1 MNEQSSVGKYIWRQV
16 IPHSVM
22 RALPELWIRCS
33 GKGLAFTGHYSCVNK
48 DTSPRGLVVFYY
60 LNVFMFSKTSARGRV
75 LFQKQICSNFC
86 LEGKR
91 WQAVWLSATDL
102 KELNSKTG
110 FTHYMTFCCCSV
122 TKSCLTLWDPIDCST
137 PGSPVLHYHLLEFAQ
152 IYVHWVGG
160 AIQSSHPP
168 SPPSPPALSLSQH
181 QGLFRWVSSLHQ
193 VAKVLEFQLQ
203 HQSFQWMFRTD
214 FIYHWLVWSPCRP
227 RDSSLLQHHSSKT
240 SILQCSAFFKVQLS
254 LPYITVEKL

>member
-122 TKSCLTLWDPIDCST
+122 TKSCLTLWDPIDSST
-137 PGSPVLHYHLLEFAQ
+137 PGSPVLHYLLELLRFTS
-152 IYVHWVGG
+152 IELVM
-160 AIQSSHPP
+160 
-168 SPPSPPALSLSQH
+168 LSNHLI
-181 QGLFRWVSSLHQ
+181 L
-193 VAKVLEFQLQ
+193 
-203 HQSFQWMFRTD
+203 
-214 FIYHWLVWSPCRP
+214 CRP
-227 RDSSLLQHHSSKT
+227 LLLLSIFSSIRIFSNELALCTGGQ
-240 SILQCSAFFKVQLS
+240 SIGVSVSASVLRVNNFYLGTQLS
-254 LPYITVEKL
+254 HVWNKDLP

>member
-1 MNEQSSVGKYIWRQV
+1 MNEQSTVGKYIWRQV

-137 PGSPVLHYHLLEFAQ
+137 PGSPVLHYLLELLRFTSIELVMLSNHLILCRPLLLLSILSSIRIFSNELALCTGGQ
-152 IYVHWVGG
+152 SIGVSVSASVHPRN
-160 AIQSSHPP
+160 IQDWFPLGWTGLISLQSRGP
-168 SPPSPPALSLSQH
+168 S
-181 QGLFRWVSSLHQ
+181 RVSS
-193 VAKVLEFQLQ
+193 
-203 HQSFQWMFRTD
+203 STTM
-214 FIYHWLVWSPCRP
+214 
-227 RDSSLLQHHSSKT
+227 
-240 SILQCSAFFKVQLS
+240 
-254 LPYITVEKL
+254 

>member
-1 MNEQSSVGKYIWRQV
+1 MNEQSTVGKYIWRQV

-137 PGSPVLHYHLLEFAQ
+137 PGSPVLHYLLELLRFTS
-152 IYVHWVGG
+152 IELVM
-160 AIQSSHPP
+160 
-168 SPPSPPALSLSQH
+168 LSNHLI
-181 QGLFRWVSSLHQ
+181 L
-193 VAKVLEFQLQ
+193 
-203 HQSFQWMFRTD
+203 
-214 FIYHWLVWSPCRP
+214 CRP
-227 RDSSLLQHHSSKT
+227 LLLLSIFSSIRIFSNELALCTGGQ
-240 SILQCSAFFKVQLS
+240 SIGVSVSASVLRVNNFYLGTQLS
-254 LPYITVEKL
+254 HVWNKDLP

>member
-1 MNEQSSVGKYIWRQV
+1 MNEQSTVGKYIWRQI

-48 DTSPRGLVVFYY
+48 DTSPRGLVVFSY

-137 PGSPVLHYHLLEFAQ
+137 PGSPVLHYLLELLRFTS
-152 IYVHWVGG
+152 IELVM
-160 AIQSSHPP
+160 
-168 SPPSPPALSLSQH
+168 LSNHLI
-181 QGLFRWVSSLHQ
+181 L
-193 VAKVLEFQLQ
+193 
-203 HQSFQWMFRTD
+203 
-214 FIYHWLVWSPCRP
+214 CRP
-227 RDSSLLQHHSSKT
+227 LLLLSIFSSIRIFSNELALCTGGQ
-240 SILQCSAFFKVQLS
+240 SIGVSVSASVLRVNNFYLGTQLS
-254 LPYITVEKL
+254 HVWNKDLP

>member
-1 MNEQSSVGKYIWRQV
+1 MNEQSTVGKYIWRQI

-137 PGSPVLHYHLLEFAQ
+137 PGSPVLHYLLELLRFTS
-152 IYVHWVGG
+152 IELVM
-160 AIQSSHPP
+160 
-168 SPPSPPALSLSQH
+168 LSNHLI
-181 QGLFRWVSSLHQ
+181 L
-193 VAKVLEFQLQ
+193 
-203 HQSFQWMFRTD
+203 
-214 FIYHWLVWSPCRP
+214 CRP
-227 RDSSLLQHHSSKT
+227 LLLLSIFSSIRIFSNELALCTGGQ
-240 SILQCSAFFKVQLS
+240 SIGVSVSASVLRVNNFYLGTQLS
-254 LPYITVEKL
+254 HVWNKDLP

>member
-137 PGSPVLHYHLLEFAQ
+137 PGSPVLHYLLELLRFTS
-152 IYVHWVGG
+152 IELVM
-160 AIQSSHPP
+160 
-168 SPPSPPALSLSQH
+168 LSNHLI
-181 QGLFRWVSSLHQ
+181 L
-193 VAKVLEFQLQ
+193 
-203 HQSFQWMFRTD
+203 
-214 FIYHWLVWSPCRP
+214 CRP
-227 RDSSLLQHHSSKT
+227 LLLLSIFSSIRIFSNELALCTGGQ
-240 SILQCSAFFKVQLS
+240 SIGVSVSASVLRVNNFYLGTQLS
-254 LPYITVEKL
+254 HVWNKDLP

>member
-1 MNEQSSVGKYIWRQV
+1 MNEQSSVGKYIWRQI

-48 DTSPRGLVVFYY
+48 DTSPKGLVVFYY

-86 LEGKR
+86 LEGKM
-91 WQAVWLSATDL
+91 WQAVWHSATDL

-137 PGSPVLHYHLLEFAQ
+137 PGSPVLHYLLELLKFTS
-152 IYVHWVGG
+152 VELVM
-160 AIQSSHPP
+160 
-168 SPPSPPALSLSQH
+168 LSNHLI
-181 QGLFRWVSSLHQ
+181 L
-193 VAKVLEFQLQ
+193 
-203 HQSFQWMFRTD
+203 
-214 FIYHWLVWSPCRP
+214 CRP
-227 RDSSLLQHHSSKT
+227 LLLLSIFSSIRIFSNELALCTGGQ
-240 SILQCSAFFKVQLS
+240 SIGVSVSASVLRVNNFYLGTQLS
-254 LPYITVEKL
+254 HV